1 MSKKLLIFAA
11 VLIAVAAAFVS
22 YAFFEPDIASIRYT
36 ANTAGVGNSGGNT
49 LEEMVSVPEK
59 TEMSF
64 LSGEDAVV
72 VTHIETPSEVK
83 GVYVSSWVA
92 GSANLFSKI
101 VKMVDTTELN
111 TVVIDIKDST
121 GKISFEMK
129 NPDIT
134 QYKSTEKRIAA
145 PKKLIADLHSKGIYV
160 VGRLTVFQDPYM
172 AKLNPD
178 WAIKTKSTGAVWKDN
193 KGLSFLDPSNEDVW
207 KYIVDI
213 ANESYAMGFDE
224 INFDYIRFP
233 SDGNMKDIAYPNEG
247 GTITRADIMKNFYE
261 HLHEALKDS
270 GIKTS
275 ADMFGLVTTSK
286 DDLGIGQVLEKALP
300 YFDYICPMVYP
311 SHYAKGSYNIAEP
324 AKHPYEIVK
333 TSMEGA
339 VARAKA
345 IGEDP
350 AKLRPWIQDF
360 NLGATYT
367 ADMVRTQMQATYD
380 VGLNSWLLWD
390 AANTYTASALL
401 SS

>member
-1 MSKKLLIFAA
+1 MNKKLLIFAA

>member
-1 MSKKLLIFAA
+1 MNKKLLVFAV
-11 VLIAVAAAFVS
+11 VLITAVAAFVS

-36 ANTAGVGNSGGNT
+36 ANTAGAGNSGGNT

-59 TEMSF
+59 TEMPI

-72 VTHIETPSEVK
+72 VTHVETPSEVK

-121 GKISFEMK
+121 GKISFDMK

-193 KGLSFLDPSNEDVW
+193 KGLSFLDPSSEDVW

-270 GIKTS
+270 GMKTS

-339 VARAKA
+339 VVRAKA

-350 AKLRPWIQDF
+350 AKLRPWLQDF

-401 SS
+401 PS

>member
-1 MSKKLLIFAA
+1 MNKKLLVFAV
-11 VLIAVAAAFVS
+11 VLITAVAAFVS

-36 ANTAGVGNSGGNT
+36 ANTAGAGNSGGNT

-59 TEMSF
+59 TEMPI

-72 VTHIETPSEVK
+72 VTHVETPSEVK

-121 GKISFEMK
+121 GKISFDMK

-270 GIKTS
+270 GMKTS

-339 VARAKA
+339 VVRAKA
-345 IGEDP
+345 MGEDP
-350 AKLRPWIQDF
+350 AKLRPWLQDF

-401 SS
+401 PS